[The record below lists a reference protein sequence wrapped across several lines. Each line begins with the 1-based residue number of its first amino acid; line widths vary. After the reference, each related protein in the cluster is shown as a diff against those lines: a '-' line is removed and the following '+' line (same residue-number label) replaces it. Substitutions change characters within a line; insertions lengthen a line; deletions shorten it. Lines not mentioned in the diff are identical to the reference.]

1 MAGRVVTM
9 TALLVVG
16 AFLAMEGLVY
26 VSHRFLMHGPGM
38 PIHKSHHQRRAQP
51 GFELNDVYP
60 LIGSAVAMVGFALG
74 LNVDGLSLALPIA
87 IGLTLYGAA
96 YFFVHDIYIHR
107 RLSWF
112 EGELAVCERL
122 KAAHRIHHLWG
133 GEPYGMLFPV
143 VPAALRERAAAVD
156 YDPFPPSG
164 RRAPARGS
172 RPSQVPAES

>member
-1 MAGRVVTM
+1 ME
-9 TALLVVG
+9 ALLAIG
-16 AFLAMEGLVY
+16 AFLGMEVLVY
-26 VSHRFLMHGPGM
+26 LSHRFVMHGPGM
-38 PIHKSHHQRRAQP
+38 PIHKSHHQRRAEP

-60 LIGSAVAMVGFALG
+60 LIGATVSMAGFALG
-74 LNVDGLSLALPIA
+74 LNVRGLAPLLPMA

-107 RLSWF
+107 RLRWF
-112 EGELAVCERL
+112 DAELAVCERL

-156 YDPFPPSG
+156 YDPFPPP
-164 RRAPARGS
+164 RRTPARGS
-172 RPSQVPAES
+172 RPSQVPVEP